1 MEDVDRA
8 GAGAARRDALEKKG
22 AGGLRLQVK
31 YNAVYAYE
39 VLGCGQEE
47 FVKDWNKT
55 TGSVLGV
62 GLDPTKF
69 SKWIKASKLE
79 DWGGSWRMPLWG
91 IWPSASASPS

>member
-47 FVKDWNKT
+47 FVHQLT
-55 TGSVLGV
+55 PGV
-62 GLDPTKF
+62 RTQSNDTACTACKRNQRT
-69 SKWIKASKLE
+69 S
-79 DWGGSWRMPLWG
+79 RY
-91 IWPSASASPS
+91 PSLN

>member
-8 GAGAARRDALEKKG
+8 AAGAARCDALEKKG

-47 FVKDWNKT
+47 FGHSLELKCVWR
-55 TGSVLGV
+55 
-62 GLDPTKF
+62 F
-69 SKWIKASKLE
+69 SEMFPCALNYYSRRATIA
-79 DWGGSWRMPLWG
+79 
-91 IWPSASASPS
+91 